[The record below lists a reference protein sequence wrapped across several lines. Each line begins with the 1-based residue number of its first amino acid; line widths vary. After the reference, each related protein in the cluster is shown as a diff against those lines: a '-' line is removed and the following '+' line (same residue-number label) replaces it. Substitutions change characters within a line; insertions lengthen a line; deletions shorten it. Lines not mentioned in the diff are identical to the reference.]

1 MWNEFKKFAL
11 KSNMIDLAIGVII
24 GGAVGKVVTSL
35 VNDILMPP
43 IGLILGH
50 VDFSNLYINLGHTK
64 YATFAEA
71 KAAGAPTINIGL
83 FLNNIIDFLIIS
95 LVIFLMVRGI
105 NRMREMTEKKAVP
118 AATPATKI
126 CPYCKSEI
134 RVDATRCP
142 HCTSHLDGG
151 GAQKDAVSQAEP

>member
-83 FLNNIIDFLIIS
+83 FLNNIIDFLIVS
-95 LVIFLMVRGI
+95 LVIFLMVRGM
-105 NRMREMTEKKAVP
+105 NRMREMTEKKAAP
-118 AATPATKI
+118 AAPTTKL

-134 RVDATRCP
+134 PVDATRCP
-142 HCTSHLDGG
+142 HCTSHLDDAGQG
-151 GAQKDAVSQAEP
+151 KTAVSQAEP

>member
-24 GGAVGKVVTSL
+24 GGAIGKVVTSL

-50 VDFSNLYINLGHTK
+50 VDFSNLYINLSHTK
-64 YATFAEA
+64 YATFAAA
-71 KAAGAPTINIGL
+71 KAAGAPTLNIGL
-83 FLNNIIDFLIIS
+83 FFNNIIDFLIVS
-95 LVIFLMVRGI
+95 LVIFVMVRGM
-105 NRMREMTEKKAVP
+105 NRMRELMDKKGAP
-118 AATPATKI
+118 AAARTTKV

-134 RVDATRCP
+134 PVDATRCP
-142 HCTSHLDGG
+142 HCTSHLGG
-151 GAQKDAVSQAEP
+151 EDPH